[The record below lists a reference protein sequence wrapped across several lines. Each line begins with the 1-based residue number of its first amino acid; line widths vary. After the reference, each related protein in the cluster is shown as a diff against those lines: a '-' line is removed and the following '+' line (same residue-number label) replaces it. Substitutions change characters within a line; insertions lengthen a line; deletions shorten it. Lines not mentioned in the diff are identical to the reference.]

1 MNTNNKMDLISKI
14 PNEIDWSKE
23 IEVNINGYFNEKV
36 DVKEEGIIFNIYP
49 PFESKS
55 IGVLVEWD
63 ELEELVSDFGFD
75 EDGFINFIED
85 KLNLY

>member
-1 MNTNNKMDLISKI
+1 MNTKNKMDLISKI

-55 IGVLVEWD
+55 IGVLIEWD

-75 EDGFINFIED
+75 EDVFKNLIED

>member
-1 MNTNNKMDLISKI
+1 MDLISKI

-55 IGVLVEWD
+55 IGVLIEWD

-75 EDGFINFIED
+75 EDVFKNLIED

>member
-1 MNTNNKMDLISKI
+1 MDLISKI
-14 PNEIDWSKE
+14 PSEIDWSKE
-23 IEVNINGYFNEKV
+23 IEVNVNGYFNEKK
-36 DVKEEGIIFNIYP
+36 DVKDEGIIFNIYP

-75 EDGFINFIED
+75 EDEFIKFIED
-85 KLNLY
+85 KINLY